1 MTEQLPGEVTVQYW
15 AAARAAAGCASERC
29 HAATVADAL
38 AVAVERHGDRLR
50 AVLARCSFL
59 VDGAPVGRRDPASV
73 QVSPGSVIEV
83 LPPFAGG

>member
-1 MTEQLPGEVTVQYW
+1 MTGRSTGCVTVQYW
-15 AAARAAAGCASERC
+15 AAARAAAGCASEQC
-29 HAATVADAL
+29 PATTVAEAL
-38 AVAVERHGDRLR
+38 DIVAGRHGDRLR

-73 QVSPGSVIEV
+73 QVEPGNVIEV

>member
-1 MTEQLPGEVTVQYW
+1 MTDHAAGDVTVQYW
-15 AAARAAAGCASERC
+15 AAAREAAGCTRETCR
-29 HAATVADAL
+29 AATVADAL
-38 AVAVERHGDRLR
+38 AAVTKLHGDRLR

-59 VDGAPVGRRDPASV
+59 VDGAPVGRRDPATV